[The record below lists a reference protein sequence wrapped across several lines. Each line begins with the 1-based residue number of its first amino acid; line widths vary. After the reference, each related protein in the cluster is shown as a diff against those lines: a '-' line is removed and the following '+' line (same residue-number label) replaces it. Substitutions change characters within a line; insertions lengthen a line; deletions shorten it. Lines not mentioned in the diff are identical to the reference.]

1 MAVSYLLIR
10 AFLKNQMYSIIT
22 GTIFLGIIHALI
34 PNHWLPLVAIAKSE
48 KWDRNELM
56 LVTSITAS
64 AHVLG
69 TVILGIALGL
79 VGTRLAHEYEGYVHV
94 IAPVLLILFGLI
106 YFTVNLPHHH
116 HAGKQDVEQ
125 YKKSKTKWVLFFT
138 AMMFLSPC
146 LEVESLFLAAGA
158 YGFDNI
164 LLLALVYALISIT
177 GILTL
182 VMVAFKGIHL
192 INSHFIE
199 HNEKRITGM
208 VLILVGIVTFFLH

>member
-1 MAVSYLLIR
+1 
-10 AFLKNQMYSIIT
+10 MYSIIT
-22 GTIFLGIIHALI
+22 GTILLGITHALI
-34 PNHWLPLVAIAKSE
+34 PNHWLPLVAIAKAE
-48 KWDRNELM
+48 KWEKSELM
-56 LVTSITAS
+56 LVASITAT

-79 VGTRLAHEYEGYVHV
+79 VGVKLAHQYEGYVHV

-116 HAGKQDVEQ
+116 HAANRDVLQ
-125 YKKSKTKWVLFFT
+125 YKKSKAKWILIFA

-158 YGFDNI
+158 YGLNNV

-177 GILTL
+177 GIICL
-182 VMVAFKGIHL
+182 VMLAFKGSEL
-192 INSHFIE
+192 MNSRFIE

-208 VLILVGIVTFFLH
+208 VLIIVGIVTFFLN